1 MRDPEEV
8 RDTAQTA
15 VREDPTITDPTKI
28 LVSVEKKG
36 PLFRKKQ
43 VVILEGTVKSEI
55 ETKKAVEVV
64 QRKLPDIEIENR
76 LKTE

>member
-55 ETKKAVEVV
+55 ETKKAAEDV

>member
-1 MRDPEEV
+1 MRNPEEL
-8 RDTAQTA
+8 RKTAQTA
-15 VREDPTITDPTKI
+15 IQEDPTLTDPTKV

-55 ETKKAVEVV
+55 EAKKAEEDVKT
-64 QRKLPDIEIENR
+64 KLPDTEVENR
-76 LKTE
+76 LKSA